1 MNLHTKTLLNNNTRM
16 PVLGLG
22 VFRAGEKTY
31 QAVRDALDIGY
42 RHIDTA
48 MIYENEQD
56 VGRAIKDSGVPR
68 EEIFVTTKL
77 WNDDMRA
84 RRVEKA
90 FEESLKNLAMEYV
103 DLYLI
108 HWPVIDEFVNSYKV
122 MEGIYAKGKAKAIG
136 VSNFQPHHLETL
148 MQNCDI
154 VPAVNQIETH
164 PYLTNEEAVEYCKR
178 KNIAPESWSP
188 IAKGKILNDSKLL
201 DLADKYNKT
210 VAQIA
215 IRWHLQRGLI
225 VIPKS
230 VNKSR
235 ILENSQVFDF
245 ELSSEDMRLIS
256 SLNKNMR
263 MGSHPDKF
271 DF

>member
-1 MNLHTKTLLNNNTRM
+1 M

-22 VFRAGEKTY
+22 VFRSGEKTY
-31 QAVRDALDIGY
+31 QAVRDALDFGY

-56 VGRAIKDSGVPR
+56 VGKAIKDSGVPR

-84 RRVEKA
+84 KRVEKA
-90 FEESLKNLAMEYV
+90 FEESLKKLSMEYV

-108 HWPVIDEFVNSYKV
+108 HWPVKDEFVNSYKV
-122 MEGIYAKGKAKAIG
+122 MEKIYAKGKAKAIG
-136 VSNFQPHHLETL
+136 VSNFQPHHLQTL
-148 MQNCDI
+148 IKKCDI
-154 VPAVNQIETH
+154 VPAVNQIEIH
-164 PYLTNEEAVEYCKR
+164 PYLTNEEVVQFCKS
-178 KNIAPESWSP
+178 KNIAPEAWSP
-188 IAKGKILNDSKLL
+188 IAKGKILDDPKLL
-201 DLADKYNKT
+201 SLANKYNKT

-215 IRWHLQRGLI
+215 IKWHLQRGLI

-245 ELSSEDMRLIS
+245 ELNPEDMKLIS
-256 SLNKNMR
+256 SLNKNIR
-263 MGSHPDKF
+263 MGSHPDTF
-271 DF
+271 AF